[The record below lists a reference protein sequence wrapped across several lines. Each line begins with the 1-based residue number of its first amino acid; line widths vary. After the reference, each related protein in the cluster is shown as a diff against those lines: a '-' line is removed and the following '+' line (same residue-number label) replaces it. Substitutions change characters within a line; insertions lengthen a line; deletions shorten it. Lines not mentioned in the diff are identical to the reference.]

1 MKTYQVV
8 VVFEVE
14 ADSLEQ
20 AETTVEVW
28 ADGIQ
33 DYPERLPDGCAELSV
48 AKEDDEDNDGQRVYY
63 FSPRVEAVARAQ
75 QRM

>member
-8 VVFEVE
+8 VVLDIE

-28 ADGIQ
+28 ADGML
-33 DYPERLPDGCAELSV
+33 DYPDRLPNGCAELSV
-48 AKEDDEDNDGQRVYY
+48 VEEDGEDNDGQRVYY
-63 FSPRVEAVARAQ
+63 FSPRDEDDSEG
-75 QRM
+75 